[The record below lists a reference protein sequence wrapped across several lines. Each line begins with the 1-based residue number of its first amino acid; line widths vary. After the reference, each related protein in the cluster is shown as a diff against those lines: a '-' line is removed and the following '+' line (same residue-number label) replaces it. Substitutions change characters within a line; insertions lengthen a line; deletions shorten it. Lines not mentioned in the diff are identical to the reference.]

1 MSSGGTWI
9 RRLQGL
15 LRQAD
20 EKSQQEAAQPGGGG
34 GQRKARVAVGTL
46 REGEDGAGPPGSAGA
61 AVTRAVPPEPQQHA
75 SIVRPDVSKM
85 AVYDPRQGL
94 GGPVTGMALMAAAS
108 GPPQVLR
115 SQQNQ
120 NQSQIQAQLA
130 GQVQL
135 GTGVVNNMGGGYA
148 GGGAVGAP
156 GGQQQQQQY
165 AVVASPA
172 TPPPLLVHSGSLALS
187 LPPGVV
193 VPSIQQQH
201 LQQQQLQPV
210 GAEDWRRGL
219 HPRIAA
225 FLQTLPAVPGPYPD
239 VDLVLSL
246 LLKADLPL
254 PGTLPHLQDGVTS
267 ANVPGSLA
275 ALSAHGSSA
284 PDQAPLPSSKR
295 KDPERGVGADPGG
308 PPPRDLYR
316 WRLLQKSRAGGGPGG
331 APSSGTASGGGATQ
345 DSDRVSNSLGSQG
358 IQ

>member
-225 FLQTLPAVPGPYPD
+225 FLQTLPAVPGRCMAPQTSPRGC
-239 VDLVLSL
+239 DLM
-246 LLKADLPL
+246 
-254 PGTLPHLQDGVTS
+254 LPHW
-267 ANVPGSLA
+267 GSDSEWA
-275 ALSAHGSSA
+275 A
-284 PDQAPLPSSKR
+284 
-295 KDPERGVGADPGG
+295 
-308 PPPRDLYR
+308 
-316 WRLLQKSRAGGGPGG
+316 
-331 APSSGTASGGGATQ
+331 
-345 DSDRVSNSLGSQG
+345 
-358 IQ
+358 